1 MPEGYFA
8 IGLQR
13 VGSMK
18 VFETLKKC
26 MAVFALLAIPASATY
41 VAVLETMAPKDV
53 LSLEE
58 KQYLT
63 DVLRSEAVKALPA
76 EMNFTIMTRDNIQ
89 MMLPPGKGIEECE
102 GSCLVE
108 TGKNIAADYIAQG
121 RVGRFGSNL
130 TITVE
135 MYETAGNK
143 LMGSFTAKS
152 SDIEKLEVE
161 IRKQAKSLFMKARGN
176 AYAQPAFASGI
187 SAGPQMV
194 ALKIQSVPMGASIAI
209 DGRPTK
215 CMSTPCTVNI
225 PEGEHR
231 VLAARDDYQDKDSLL
246 MVEGAEM
253 ALMMNLEP
261 NFGQLNVDPKYDEY
275 LGNGN
280 PIVVTI
286 DGKTSRNDVA
296 FKKGINNL
304 PAGPHSVQISHPCY
318 ETASFNVGITVAK
331 TEKFDQEL
339 KRGKGWLTLKAVKDG
354 SEQKVPVWVDGA
366 KVGETPFVGEVPLCS
381 KIEAGDGE
389 FRGVV
394 AAELKVNA
402 NVEVTHELVK
412 SGQPVVAEEKA
423 EPEKEQQPAQANVE
437 EKQAQASE
445 AAADVANK
453 EKGMSIAKPIGIGL
467 AVLGAAAFG
476 IGIYE
481 NSVMNDERGKYDDAT
496 FTSESEADDQ
506 WDKVKKASTLRN
518 VFYGVGAGLLAAGI
532 TVFFVF

>member
-1 MPEGYFA
+1 MKRLTA
-8 IGLQR
+8 IFLF
-13 VGSMK
+13 V
-18 VFETLKKC
+18 
-26 MAVFALLAIPASATY
+26 AVFAIPASATY
-41 VAVLETMAPKDV
+41 VAVLETISPKDV

-121 RVGRFGSNL
+121 RVGRFGANL

-135 MYETAGNK
+135 LYETAGNK

-161 IRKQAKSLFMKARGN
+161 IRRQAKPLFMKARGN
-176 AYAQPAFASGI
+176 AYAQPDYASGI
-187 SAGPQMV
+187 SAGPQTV

-225 PEGEHR
+225 TEGEHR
-231 VLAARDDYQDKDSLL
+231 ILAARDDYRDKDSLL

-275 LGNGN
+275 LGDGT
-280 PIVVTI
+280 PIAVTI

-304 PAGPHSVQISHPCY
+304 PAGQHAVEITHPCF
-318 ETASFNVGITVAK
+318 EPVSFKVGINVGK
-331 TEKFDQEL
+331 TEKYNQEL

-354 SEQKVPVWVDGA
+354 AEQKVPVWVDGV
-366 KVGETPFVGEVPLCS
+366 KTGETPFVGEVPLCS
-381 KIEAGDGE
+381 KVEAGDGE

-394 AAELKVNA
+394 AVELKVNA
-402 NVEVTHELVK
+402 NVEVTHELVR
-412 SGQPVVAEEKA
+412 SGQPVVTQDDESV
-423 EPEKEQQPAQANVE
+423 PEKQPVAAMAD
-437 EKQAQASE
+437 EKQALASE
-445 AAADVANK
+445 AAKDAAPQDNPMKISTPV
-453 EKGMSIAKPIGIGL
+453 SIGL
-467 AVLGAAAFG
+467 MVLGAAGLGLGAYFNG
-476 IGIYE
+476 VVKTE
-481 NSVMNDERGKYDDAT
+481 RDEYDDAK
-496 FTSESEADDQ
+496 FTRAKDADDK
-506 WDKVKKASTLRN
+506 WNKVTSAQTKRN
-518 VFYGVGAGLLAAGI
+518 VFYGVGAGLLAAGVV
-532 TVFFVF
+532 VFFVF